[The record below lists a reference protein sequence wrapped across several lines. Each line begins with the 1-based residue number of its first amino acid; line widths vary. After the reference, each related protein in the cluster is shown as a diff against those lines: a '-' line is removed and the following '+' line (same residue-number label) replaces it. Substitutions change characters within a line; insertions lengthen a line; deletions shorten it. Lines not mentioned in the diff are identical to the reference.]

1 MVLSPWLSFRVF
13 FGWTFPIHNCTCAL
27 LKVMSFGV
35 NVPGGALA
43 PHCFLFSGAR
53 TLPAEDF
60 AASDPV
66 YSTSRPLFF
75 TRRHSLTPP
84 LVPRLIASFFKAL
97 KSQKKTCPLSLSCY
111 NPFFL
116 IEIFTR
122 IARYDRKKSRSGNK
136 NVKTE

>member
-1 MVLSPWLSFRVF
+1 MSPVGLLRPIAF
-13 FGWTFPIHNCTCAL
+13 FFQAL
-27 LKVMSFGV
+27 EL
-35 NVPGGALA
+35 
-43 PHCFLFSGAR
+43 FLQKISLRAI
-53 TLPAEDF
+53 
-60 AASDPV
+60 PV